1 MKCTLAV
8 LLAAMGVLMSG
19 LPAIA
24 HHSFSATYREGE
36 MIEIRGAI
44 VQVSFRNPHSWVH
57 VTVQNENGV
66 MQRWGVEWGGAGQL
80 AGQGITRES
89 LKVGDEVIIIGAP
102 GRNPA
107 DHRLRMNTLV
117 RPSDG
122 FSWGSR
128 AGERFN

>member
-1 MKCTLAV
+1 MKRTSTALLAV
-8 LLAAMGVLMSG
+8 VGVLMSG
-19 LPAIA
+19 VPASA
-24 HHSFSATYREGE
+24 HHSFSATYQEGE

-57 VTVQNENGV
+57 VMAPDEDDV
-66 MQRWGVEWGGAGQL
+66 MQRWAVEWGGAGQL
-80 AGQGITRES
+80 AGQGMTRAT
-89 LKVGDEVIIIGAP
+89 LKAGDVVIITGAP
-102 GRNPA
+102 GRNRA

-122 FSWGSR
+122 FTWGTR